1 MIPLRSL
8 KFLSAILAGQR
19 SSVKVSLKSAFPLIR
34 RVKGMEEII
43 NNARA
48 FRTPLLDAH

>member
-1 MIPLRSL
+1 MILLRGL

-19 SSVKVSLKSAFPLIR
+19 SSVKVSLKSAFSLIR
-34 RVKGMEEII
+34 RVKGMEGNIK
-43 NNARA
+43 NVCT